1 MRRAAL
7 LSFKDTM
14 TQTQTNQLGPEQ
26 LEAVQHPGDLILEGG
41 AGSGKTLVAQ
51 MRIAHQMA
59 QQPSKGF
66 LYCAFSRKL
75 VTESKRRF
83 DKMLNADQ
91 ARRLTV
97 CTQHALAMR
106 IIREHGDRIGFRTHG
121 KRNEPQVIQE
131 DALTEL
137 TLTARNEVMQQLTQ
151 AEQSQEAALLSASDM
166 TLLRSYIQ
174 GEKRLGRMPDA
185 SLALASDLLQC
196 LFAQVYVRL
205 QALLLEHN
213 RIDRDDMLLLCAH
226 LLRTF
231 PEIAAFY
238 QALFGGGITMD
249 EAQDWTPL
257 QFEIIQLLAGGDM
270 PLTVV
275 GDPEQTVFSFRGVL
289 GREVFTCFQ
298 MARPEAKR
306 VVLRRN
312 YRSDPAIVAFEN
324 LYAPPACQQ
333 EAMRQGGVP
342 ITFKFC
348 ADESDEVSWVV
359 KELQAALANEAVT
372 HNEIAILART
382 RDQLIPFALAL
393 VRAGIPCVRVG
404 KGTFWDERD
413 IRFMVACM
421 TLSQDPDDAFA
432 FKRIA
437 MSAFKGLPGELRAR
451 LRGEDPEMRRSHLDR
466 IDGIGAVSAAEQAAY
481 QQCVGFLLALG
492 YIKDAQ
498 PTKVIEFL
506 MTEAGYKAH
515 VEMASENDRAR
526 DERLTMLRELFR
538 LSQEFETISDF
549 LDEIALMSGE
559 DPFSNAGRQRVQLMT
574 LHDAKGSEYEAVFLT
589 GLENDLIPHRMAQA
603 TAAVE
608 EELKLFRMAVKRARR
623 FLVVTACLERSG
635 QAKETSI
642 FLRRVEIPK
651 AIRSSITHWA
661 VVKPLEAA
669 VEGVT

>member
-1 MRRAAL
+1 
-7 LSFKDTM
+7 
-14 TQTQTNQLGPEQ
+14 
-26 LEAVQHPGDLILEGG
+26 
-41 AGSGKTLVAQ
+41 

-59 QQPSKGF
+59 QHPSKGF

-106 IIREHGDRIGFRTHG
+106 TIREHGDRIGFRTHG

-131 DALTEL
+131 DALAEL
-137 TLTARNEVMQQLTQ
+137 TLSARNEVMQQLTQ
-151 AEQSQEAALLSASDM
+151 AGQSQEAALLGAADM
-166 TLLRSYIQ
+166 TLLRSFIQ
-174 GEKRLGRMPDA
+174 DEKRLGRMPAA
-185 SLALASDLLQC
+185 SLAQASDLLQR
-196 LFAQVYVRL
+196 LFAKVYARL

-289 GREVFTCFQ
+289 GREVFICFQ
-298 MARPEAKR
+298 TARPEAKR

-348 ADESDEVSWVV
+348 ADESDEVAWVV
-359 KELQAALANEAVT
+359 KELQTALLSEAVT
-372 HNEIAILART
+372 HDQIAILART

-413 IRFMVACM
+413 IRFMVAAL

-437 MSAFKGLPGELRAR
+437 TSPFKGLPGELRAR
-451 LRGEDPEMRRSHLDR
+451 LRGEDSELRRSHLDR
-466 IDGIGAVSAAEQAAY
+466 IHDIGTPVSAAEQAAY
-481 QQCVGFLLALG
+481 QQCVAFLLALG
-492 YIKDAQ
+492 YIKNTQ
-498 PTKVIEFL
+498 PAKFIEFL

-515 VEMASENDRAR
+515 VEVASERDKVR

-559 DPFSNAGRQRVQLMT
+559 DPFSTAGRQRVQLMT

-589 GLENDLIPHRMAQA
+589 GLENDLIPHKMAQA

-608 EELKLFRMAVKRARR
+608 EELKLFRMAVKRARQY
-623 FLVVTACLERSG
+623 LVVTACLERSG

-642 FLRRVEIPK
+642 FLRRVEIPR
-651 AIRSSITHWA
+651 AIRSSVTHWA
-661 VVKPLEAA
+661 DAKPLEAA